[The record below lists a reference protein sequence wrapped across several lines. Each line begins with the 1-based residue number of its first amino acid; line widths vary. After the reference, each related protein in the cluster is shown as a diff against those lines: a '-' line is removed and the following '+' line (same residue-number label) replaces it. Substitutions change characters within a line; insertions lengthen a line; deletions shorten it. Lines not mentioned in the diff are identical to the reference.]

1 MMNYRKLN
9 LTGRGIITVTASI
22 LVLAYLMADLSCYLI
37 DLILL

>member
-9 LTGRGIITVTASI
+9 LKGRGIITVTASI
-22 LVLAYLMADLSCYLI
+22 LALAYLMADLSCYLI